1 MSLAIAVLISGSG
14 SNLQSIIDSIEIGRL
29 DARIE
34 LVISNKP
41 DAFGLERAKKHGIPY
56 RVVPHAHYPVRTD
69 YDTELIK
76 FIRESG
82 AHAVVLAGF
91 MRILTP
97 GFIRAFENR
106 ILNIHPALLPAFPGV
121 SGQKQAAEYGS
132 RISGCTVH
140 VVDEKMDNGPVI
152 IQAAVPCPAGDDLAD
167 IKNRI
172 LAFEHRI
179 YPQAVQWLA
188 QDRLKITG
196 RKAAVVDAPE
206 PAVYSSGNIAALVCP
221 GFDPGF

>member
-1 MSLAIAVLISGSG
+1 MSLPIAVLISGSG
-14 SNLQSIIDSIEIGRL
+14 SNLQAIIDSIEIGRL

-34 LVISNKP
+34 IVISNKP
-41 DAFGLERAKKHGIPY
+41 DALGLERAKKHGLPC
-56 RVVPHAHYPVRTD
+56 RVVPHDLYPVRTD
-69 YDTELIK
+69 YDAELIK

-82 AHAVVLAGF
+82 AQAVVLAGF

-97 GFIRAFENR
+97 VFIRAFKNR

-140 VVDEKMDNGPVI
+140 VVDEKMDNGPIVV
-152 IQAAVPCPAGDDLAD
+152 QAAVPCPSGDDLSD
-167 IKNRI
+167 IRNRI

-188 QDRLKITG
+188 QDRLRVTG
-196 RKAAVVDAPE
+196 RKVAVVDAPE
-206 PAVYSSGNIAALVCP
+206 SAIYSSEEIVALVCP
-221 GFDPGF
+221 GLDAGF